1 MSNKQLESP
10 VRSGSGGREGRTD
23 EQTYKTKRL
32 QRSYRFSRSSKCLL
46 KYIHNH
52 FAYANNVCD
61 RRTTHCDYHCFRHE
75 SCLPPHRLH
84 ERRRNAESLPHRSL
98 FAFGQGKRNARSER
112 LRISPD
118 HHSIGH
124 LTTGRVISSSSDSAS
139 ASVVACHPRAAPPA
153 ARASTI
159 SSSMLKGTCTCSSS

>member
-1 MSNKQLESP
+1 MCHAKE
-10 VRSGSGGREGRTD
+10 
-23 EQTYKTKRL
+23 TYL
-32 QRSYRFSRSSKCLL
+32 
-46 KYIHNH
+46 
-52 FAYANNVCD
+52 CD

-84 ERRRNAESLPHRSL
+84 ERRRNTESLLHRSL
-98 FAFGQGKRNARSER
+98 FALGQGKRNARSER

-159 SSSMLKGTCTCSSS
+159 SSSMLKGTCIFSSSCSFLPVFCFLAFDSSSRCCCTNAVTVRRVSISSWA